1 MIKYLVITK
10 YTPFLGTG
18 YLILPLHIVK
28 MAINLFGNLIRLFVH
43 LNVTEI
49 TIPLIKS
56 WWIYF
61 FSSPFPFFQF
71 VHFPLY
77 AFRPCA
83 TIFNTY
89 TYIVKEVLR
98 THNDNRYKGMFLE
111 REALFTLY
119 VVKIVA
125 CEIFLFIK
133 TCTQYLHAF

>member
-1 MIKYLVITK
+1 M
-10 YTPFLGTG
+10 
-18 YLILPLHIVK
+18 PLHIVK

-49 TIPLIKS
+49 TIPLIKMMNLFLLLFHS
-56 WWIYF
+56 F
-61 FSSPFPFFQF
+61 N

-98 THNDNRYKGMFLE
+98 THNDNRYKGMYLE

-119 VVKIVA
+119 LVKIVA
-125 CEIFLFIK
+125 CEIFHFIK
-133 TCTQYLHAF
+133 MHLLYLKKIWTEKH